1 MQKLKLKSIYML
13 CRNFGSSHTK
23 HNKIGFAIFGFFCD
37 FTRFFKAAAKTQHRV
52 KNLLSP
58 HPLEVLNLH
67 KTSLAFN
74 T

>member
-1 MQKLKLKSIYML
+1 ML
-13 CRNFGSSHTK
+13 WESCSSSYTEHK
-23 HNKIGFAIFGFFCD
+23 KNEFAFVGFFYD
-37 FTRFFKAAAKTQHRV
+37 FIRFFKAAAKTQHRV

-67 KTSLAFN
+67 KTALSFN

>member
-1 MQKLKLKSIYML
+1 M
-13 CRNFGSSHTK
+13 FGENCSSGYTE
-23 HNKIGFAIFGFFCD
+23 HNKIDLAFFGFFYD
-37 FTRFFKAAAKTQHRV
+37 FIQFFKAAAKTQHRV

-67 KTSLAFN
+67 KTSLAIN

>member
-1 MQKLKLKSIYML
+1 MFRES
-13 CRNFGSSHTK
+13 CSSSYTEQ
-23 HNKIGFAIFGFFCD
+23 NKTDFAFFGFVYD
-37 FTRFFKAAAKTQHRV
+37 FIQFFKAAAKTQHKV

-67 KTSLAFN
+67 KTALAIN